1 MLSLSDLI
9 NNLNLMYTK
18 KINPTLIILIGM
30 FLMISCAGTK
40 SIAYFQ
46 KTDRSSDSSKH
57 SKNSSV
63 KKNDHK
69 NSKDLKNYSDTG
81 KGQNEDG
88 SYKMEMNS
96 VGLFDARIK
105 PKDLLSIT
113 IVSSEPEASKM
124 YNLVVPQIADPANQ
138 NSLFSQPT
146 LQTYLVDNDG
156 NINFPVF
163 GKIKVAN
170 LTRKELESMLLEK
183 LAPAFSK
190 EKPIITIR
198 FANYSV
204 NILGEVLK
212 PGKYET
218 SNDRLT
224 IFEGLA
230 LAGDLTIYGRRDNV
244 KVLREKV
251 DGSKEY
257 ITMNLNDKNII
268 YSPAY
273 YLEQNDVVYIEP
285 NKSRSKSSNYGAA
298 ESFGITSLSVL
309 LTLTSLV
316 FTVFKFKL

>member
-1 MLSLSDLI
+1 MD
-9 NNLNLMYTK
+9 TK
-18 KINPTLIILIGM
+18 KSNQTLIVLIGI
-30 FLMISCAGTK
+30 FIMISCSGTK
-40 SIAYFQ
+40 NIAYFQ
-46 KTDRSSDSSKH
+46 KTDRSSETLKH
-57 SKNSSV
+57 TKKSSV
-63 KKNDHK
+63 NKN
-69 NSKDLKNYSDTG
+69 NQMNRKDLKNYSDLS
-81 KGQNEDG
+81 KGQSDGG
-88 SYKMEMNS
+88 SYKMEINS
-96 VGLFDARIK
+96 SGLYEARIK

-163 GKIKVAN
+163 GKIKVAD
-170 LTRKELESMLLEK
+170 LTRKELETLLLEK

-198 FANYSV
+198 FSNYSV

-244 KVLREKV
+244 KVLRENV

-316 FTVFKFKL
+316 FTVFNLKL